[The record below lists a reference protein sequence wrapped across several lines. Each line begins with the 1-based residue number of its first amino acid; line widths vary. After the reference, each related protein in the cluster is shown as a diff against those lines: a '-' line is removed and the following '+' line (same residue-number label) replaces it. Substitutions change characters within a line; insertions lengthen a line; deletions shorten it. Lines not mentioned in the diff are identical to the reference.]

1 MQAQHGEN
9 MKTHRPLKK
18 WARRILV
25 LCLAVLLLPYAYSR
39 VVSPWSRVAI
49 YSTAEGENR
58 AAPATRSLRVAS
70 YNIAHGRGVAES
82 NWDGGSAEERSRRLE
97 QIAELLREIDADI
110 VVLNEV
116 DFDSSWSYSINQAET
131 LAKLAGYPFRA
142 EERNLDFR
150 ILGWTWRFGNAVLSK
165 HPITDAEV
173 VDLPAEYGWET
184 ILAGKKRGINCDIS
198 INRQQVRVIGAHLS
212 HRLEAVRVNSAK
224 MLLELAEDKTR
235 PTIIAG
241 DLNSSPSGFPES
253 AKDANGDNAIETLD
267 ASRLFQRWPVLF
279 PSDEHDCTFHSTD
292 PTIVIDWI
300 LIPRDW
306 SFSSYSVN
314 PATLSD
320 HRLIYADLMRRS
332 DKARK

>member
-1 MQAQHGEN
+1 MQVQPSED
-9 MKTHRPLKK
+9 TQTQRPVKK
-18 WARRILV
+18 WARRALV
-25 LCLAVLLLPYAYSR
+25 GCLAVLLLPYAYSR
-39 VVSPWSRVAI
+39 VVSPWTRVAI

-82 NWDGGSAEERSRRLE
+82 NWDGGSAEERAQRLE
-97 QIAELLREIDADI
+97 QIAELLREIDADV

-116 DFDSSWSYSINQAET
+116 DFDSSWSYSVNQAET

-142 EERNLDFR
+142 EEHNLDFR

-165 HPITDAEV
+165 HSITDAAV
-173 VDLPAEYGWET
+173 VDLPAEYWWES
-184 ILAGKKRGINCDIS
+184 ILAGKKRGINCS
-198 INRQQVRVIGAHLS
+198 ININGQQVRVIGVHLS
-212 HRLEAVRVNSAK
+212 HRLEAVRVSSAK
-224 MLLELAEDKTR
+224 MLLELVEDKTH

-253 AKDANGDNAIETLD
+253 VKDANGDNAIETLD
-267 ASRLFQRWPVLF
+267 ASRLFQRWPLLF
-279 PSDEHDCTFHSTD
+279 PSDEHDCTFPSTD
-292 PTIVIDWI
+292 PAIVIDWI
-300 LIPRDW
+300 LIPRNW

-320 HRLIYADLMRRS
+320 HRLIYADVKRKS
-332 DKARK
+332 DKPGE